1 MLVIMVSSPMR
12 SSPPLSPPP
21 HPVGGVFT
29 GAMEGAGIVLASRV
43 CVGI

>member
-12 SSPPLSPPP
+12 SPPLSP
-21 HPVGGVFT
+21 HHSVGGVFT

-43 CVGI
+43 YVGI